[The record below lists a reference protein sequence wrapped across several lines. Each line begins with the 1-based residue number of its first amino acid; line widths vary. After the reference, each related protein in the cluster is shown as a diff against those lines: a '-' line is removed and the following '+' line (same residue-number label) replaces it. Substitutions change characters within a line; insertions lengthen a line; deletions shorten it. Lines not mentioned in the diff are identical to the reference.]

1 MGRKKKVQPKEAEPI
16 ISSDAFSYSGK
27 INVSLQKNGKNY
39 FTKTYKNS
47 GRWPLFYFLNICLRG
62 DYEQADIY
70 RPRFI
75 DLFGLE
81 TLTGQN
87 VPTIIDPEENSVELH
102 SSNKYS
108 TYFNDNTRVSL
119 MSYPYMSDPDVSVVN
134 PASNPN
140 IQIGSSKVTY
150 KFTIPFTQLNL
161 NISNP
166 TINAFTLTWKQGN
179 IQDANAF
186 FFVLDENNKIANLLE
201 GLNGTQ
207 LGDEYNFY
215 IEWTLKITNPTKQET
230 TPTE

>member
-1 MGRKKKVQPKEAEPI
+1 MGRKKKAQPKEVEPV
-16 ISSDAFSYSGK
+16 ISADAFSYSGK
-27 INVSLQKNGKNY
+27 INVSLQKNGKTY

-87 VPTIIDPEENSVELH
+87 VPTIIDPETNGAELH
-102 SSNKYS
+102 SVNKYS
-108 TYFNDNTRVSL
+108 TYFNNSTRVSL
-119 MSYPYMSDPDVSVVN
+119 MSYPYMSDPDISVVN
-134 PASNPN
+134 TSD
-140 IQIGSSKVTY
+140 IQIGSSKITY

-161 NISNP
+161 NNANP

-179 IQDANAF
+179 FADANAF
-186 FFVLDENNKIANLLE
+186 FFITDDQNKVVNLLA
-201 GLNGTQ
+201 GLNGAA

-215 IEWTLKITNPTKQET
+215 IEWTLKITNPAKPQ
-230 TPTE
+230 TE